1 MAMSFAEEECKIRR
15 ITEIE
20 LRTGGTNPANE
31 IHENVVEVMREV
43 GKELGERIPRKMDD
57 IEMASCD
64 MIVTM
69 GCSTLDTSEM
79 GTEVMVW
86 DLEDPGSAS
95 IEECSEVRNDIKT
108 RVQKL
113 FHGLEETGI
122 HGRTGC

>member
-1 MAMSFAEEECKIRR
+1 M
-15 ITEIE
+15 
-20 LRTGGTNPANE
+20 
-31 IHENVVEVMREV
+31 
-43 GKELGERIPRKMDD
+43 
-57 IEMASCD
+57 
-64 MIVTM
+64 TM

-95 IEECSEVRNDIKT
+95 IEECREIRNDIKT

-113 FHGLEETGI
+113 FDSIEETGI